1 MQLSTSILLYI
12 TSAICLVLIVGVY
25 MLYRRLSRFMTG
37 ADAKSLEA
45 AIITDR
51 STVAAIAAEN
61 VLLRARL
68 DLAEKKLAQ
77 SVRAV
82 ETVRFNPFADQGS
95 NQSFATALIDETG
108 SGVVISS
115 LYSRTGVS
123 IFAKPL
129 KAFAS
134 TYELS
139 TEEKQSIE
147 LTKKQQYGK

>member
-1 MQLSTSILLYI
+1 MQISTSILLYI
-12 TSAICLVLIVGVY
+12 TITICLILILGVF

-37 ADAKSLEA
+37 ANAASLES
-45 AIITDR
+45 AIIADR
-51 STVAAIAAEN
+51 KTVAAIATEN
-61 VLLRARL
+61 TALRVRL
-68 DLAEKKLAQ
+68 DLAEKKLSQ

-95 NQSFATALIDETG
+95 NQSFATALLDETG

-129 KAFAS
+129 KSFAS

-139 TEEKQSIE
+139 TEEKESIE